1 MTRPPPAPRGLAPP
15 GSVNGSAALTLAS
28 RQGRWV
34 VVATVLGS
42 AIAGLTAT
50 VVNVALPA
58 IARDLDTGTAGLQ
71 WILNGYLL
79 PLAALILVGGS
90 LGDRFGRRRIFLVGV
105 VWFAGASLLC
115 GLAPDVTTLV
125 AARALQGVGGALLV
139 PGSLAILQ
147 SSFAPGDRA
156 RAIGAWSGLGGVATA
171 VGPLLGGYLV
181 EQGSWRWVFLL
192 NLPLAV
198 AVMVV
203 ARRRVPES
211 VDPMATGEVDA
222 SGGLLGALGLGGL
235 TYALIEAPGRGATS
249 PVVVIAALV
258 GLVALIGFGVAE
270 RRGRHPMLPLGIF
283 ANRQFSGAN
292 FMTLAMYAALGGMI
306 FLLATYLQ
314 TSLGYSPVESG
325 LALMPVTILMLVL
338 SARAGALA
346 TRIGPRIPMTVGPL
360 VVGAGLA
367 LMARIQPGAGYVTT
381 VLPAAFVFG
390 LGLALTVAPLTAT
403 VLAAAEQ
410 RYAGVA
416 SGVNNAVARVAQLLA
431 VAGLPVV
438 DRKSVV

>member
-1 MTRPPPAPRGLAPP
+1 
-15 GSVNGSAALTLAS
+15 
-28 RQGRWV
+28 
-34 VVATVLGS
+34 
-42 AIAGLTAT
+42 
-50 VVNVALPA
+50 
-58 IARDLDTGTAGLQ
+58 
-71 WILNGYLL
+71 
-79 PLAALILVGGS
+79 
-90 LGDRFGRRRIFLVGV
+90 
-105 VWFAGASLLC
+105 
-115 GLAPDVTTLV
+115 
-125 AARALQGVGGALLV
+125 
-139 PGSLAILQ
+139 
-147 SSFAPGDRA
+147 
-156 RAIGAWSGLGGVATA
+156 LGGVATA

-198 AVMVV
+198 AVVV
-203 ARRRVPES
+203 VTRRHVPES
-211 VDPMATGEVDA
+211 VDPTATGEVDA

-249 PVVVIAALV
+249 PVVVTAAVV
-258 GLVALIGFGVAE
+258 GLVALIGFGAAE
-270 RRGRHPMLPLGIF
+270 RRGRHPMLPLDIF
-283 ANRQFSGAN
+283 SNRQFSGAN

-314 TSLGYSPVESG
+314 TSLGYSPIESG
-325 LALMPVTILMLVL
+325 LALMPVTILMLAL
-338 SARAGALA
+338 SAGAGALA

-367 LMARIQPGAGYVTT
+367 LMARIQPGAGYVAT

-403 VLAAAEQ
+403 VLAAAEE

-438 DRKSVV
+438 AGITGDDFTDPVAFASGFQAAAFVTAGLAAVAAAVSWLTISDELLAEAPRDQQPLAPASEDHYHCAADGPPLRPAAHGAASP